1 MPQENNEISWF
12 EAFSQNM
19 RVVFSEEDFMQYKKW
34 VEDDLQVY
42 REFLPDN
49 AQILD
54 IGCGLGCT
62 AIPLS
67 TLGYD
72 VTGIDNDPDVVKAA
86 KENARTFGG
95 KIQIILLDIL
105 DIDKKFGRNSFDVC
119 CSGGVLEHFPE
130 DQIRQLI
137 DKQLSIAPVVVASVP
152 VATGDVRG
160 KYKDY
165 ELRICMD
172 GIYRNL
178 WAAEYWVNTVL
189 KGHEILKNVVEKAP
203 EAIGGFDELFF
214 VIKRKQ

>member
-1 MPQENNEISWF
+1 MPQDKNEISWF

-19 RVVFSEEDFMQYKKW
+19 RVVFNEEDFIQYKKW
-34 VEDDLQVY
+34 VEADLQIY
-42 REFLPDN
+42 GEFLPDN

-95 KIQIILLDIL
+95 KIQIILLDIF
-105 DIDKKFGRNSFDVC
+105 DIDKKFGRDSFDVC
-119 CSGGVLEHFPE
+119 SSGGVLEHFPE

-152 VATGDVRG
+152 VATGDVRS

-178 WAAEYWVNTVL
+178 WTAEYWVNTVL
-189 KGHEILKNVVEKAP
+189 KRYKILKNVVEKAP